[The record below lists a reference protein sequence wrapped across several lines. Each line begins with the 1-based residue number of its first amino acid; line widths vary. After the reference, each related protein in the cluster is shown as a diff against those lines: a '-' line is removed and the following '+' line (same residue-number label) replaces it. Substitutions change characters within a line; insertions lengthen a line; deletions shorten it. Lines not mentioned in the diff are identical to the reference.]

1 VNTPYW
7 LEIKESKP
15 KESKM
20 NEDNYD
26 KHRIT
31 GMWWSGDGMHKG
43 LSSNKGF
50 LDIPF
55 LTADQRK
62 QMQGAVLQLKKSS
75 NPAVQY
81 DCFLMIPKQQPQ
93 STEEEISFM
102 QVEMFKQ
109 GQTLR
114 ALESSVSKMCQD
126 IQAMCR
132 RELDRDI
139 KATTKG
145 EQPNV

>member
-1 VNTPYW
+1 MNTPYW

-26 KHRIT
+26 RHRIT
-31 GMWWSGDGMHKG
+31 GMWWSGEGM
-43 LSSNKGF
+43 
-50 LDIPF
+50 
-55 LTADQRK
+55 
-62 QMQGAVLQLKKSS
+62 
-75 NPAVQY
+75 QY

-102 QVEMFKQ
+102 QIEMFKQ

-114 ALESSVSKMCQD
+114 ALESSVSRMCQD

-132 RELDRDI
+132 REQNRDI
-139 KATTKG
+139 QETTKG